1 MHGIARDGA
10 FGKSD
15 RIDSIRTGD
24 AVRSDVIRPERPFC
38 ENDSEMLF
46 SRRLFLALCTSGALA
61 GCSETLP
68 TKRRSPV
75 AALEPVNVQ
84 FAGVSFSGDFKD
96 NEAHTPYAYA
106 VSKEVDFDAIF
117 RRKLAA
123 VDPTSFKNFRLTTD
137 NAGARTTDVG
147 AQAFTF
153 AIDLETVTV
162 SRLGKNEYKVILDLY
177 ASLLFFDFYEKK
189 VLNTRPIHLQYVTL
203 EASKPGKKRLQELM
217 RGMFTG
223 GLSGLDRDLF
233 DVAVERLQTLE
244 LLSGDAGAR
253 LKVRNVTVHERT
265 AEALRSAGIK
275 ADELETLC
283 AQLVT
288 RSLVDTLGQPMLPY
302 TKGQAIGAKM
312 SGRFVNGDAY
322 ALVIPDGDYGI
333 DLQIES
339 LRTER
344 LPETDERTYEQAF
357 FTFVTISAYQ
367 PDLGKTYFKETLR
380 GVGTALL
387 LQGQE
392 PGLKASYL
400 ETLVRLF
407 DGFARNIEKPED
419 EWTESAVPPERVG
432 TLETQFEQLEEM
444 LEKCR

>member
-1 MHGIARDGA
+1 M
-10 FGKSD
+10 
-15 RIDSIRTGD
+15 
-24 AVRSDVIRPERPFC
+24 
-38 ENDSEMLF
+38 
-46 SRRLFLALCTSGALA
+46 
-61 GCSETLP
+61 
-68 TKRRSPV
+68 
-75 AALEPVNVQ
+75 
-84 FAGVSFSGDFKD
+84 
-96 NEAHTPYAYA
+96 
-106 VSKEVDFDAIF
+106 
-117 RRKLAA
+117 
-123 VDPTSFKNFRLTTD
+123 
-137 NAGARTTDVG
+137 
-147 AQAFTF
+147 
-153 AIDLETVTV
+153 
-162 SRLGKNEYKVILDLY
+162 
-177 ASLLFFDFYEKK
+177 
-189 VLNTRPIHLQYVTL
+189 
-203 EASKPGKKRLQELM
+203 
-217 RGMFTG
+217 G

-233 DVAVERLQTLE
+233 DVAVERLKTLE

-265 AEALRSAGIK
+265 ARALRSAGLK

-407 DGFARNIEKPED
+407 DGFARNIEKSDD
-419 EWTESAVPPERVG
+419 EWTASAVPPERVDA
-432 TLETQFEQLEEM
+432 LENQFEQLEEM